1 MRAGRKTIFI
11 EPLSPRKPVVG
22 APCNGCGVCCLVQPC
37 PLGMAISRRRT
48 GACAALFWDG
58 GRSVYRCGALAR
70 PQDVLHR
77 ALPSGLRRLVPW
89 LAPVLAR
96 LARRWIAAGR
106 GCDSALEVDSPTI
119 DVMRPPEQA
128 LPAVRSDSPLS

>member
-1 MRAGRKTIFI
+1 MPMRAGRKTILI
-11 EPLSPRKPVVG
+11 ESLAPRKPAVG

-37 PLGMAISRRRT
+37 PLGMVISHRRT
-48 GACAALFWDG
+48 GACAALLWDG
-58 GRSVYRCGALAR
+58 GRSVYRCGAVAR
-70 PQDVLHR
+70 PQAALHT
-77 ALPSGLRRLVPW
+77 ALPACLRRLIPW

-119 DVMRPPEQA
+119 GVMRPPE
-128 LPAVRSDSPLS
+128 